1 MSLDSVTD
9 ALFAALIAVPV
20 TLVAVGLVELAIL
33 TLVALPIVACL
44 TAALL
49 PDAPF
54 RSPAEHGAQPPVD
67 VAGQPPE
74 SVVSSPPFFASRLR
88 WSEARTS
95 SKASAIRKPG
105 GCRGPP

>member
-67 VAGQPPE
+67 PYPAD
-74 SVVSSPPFFASRLR
+74 R
-88 WSEARTS
+88 
-95 SKASAIRKPG
+95 PG
-105 GCRGPP
+105 ERANSGAERRSL